1 MGETRRIWITWIALL
16 LLAGLTFG
24 LSFAPLGAFSLPVT
38 LGIATAKGVLVILIF
53 MEMVGTR
60 VSTRLALISALFLL
74 AIFVALAAAD
84 VLTREVPAL
93 SPT

>member
-1 MGETRRIWITWIALL
+1 MSDARRLWITWIALI

-24 LSFAPLGAFSLPVT
+24 LSFAPLGSFSLPVT

-53 MEMVGTR
+53 MEMVDTR
-60 VSTRLALISALFLL
+60 VSTRLALIVSLFLL
-74 AIFVALAAAD
+74 AIFLGLAAAD
-84 VLTREVPAL
+84 VLTRQVPAL